1 MTITKR
7 SSQQTIFVHFCILLC
22 TSIITPPKRRPR
34 TTEDSIRESI
44 KSRIWSIEWRHFQW
58 PLATSTPSF
67 KVTPFFDA
75 KYLRNGTT
83 YIHSVIKILIGT
95 YTRLTQQCHFEWSWV
110 ILSDLAKYSMTG
122 SVARSLCDSWA
133 SCYWFIVFVYAYIVL
148 RAAASEPCCPARFT
162 CLVDFAYCCTFMSKW
177 NKIKL

>member
-7 SSQQTIFVHFCILLC
+7 SSQQTIFVHFCRLLC

-83 YIHSVIKILIGT
+83 YIHSVIKILKNT
-95 YTRLTQQCHFEWSWV
+95 NRDLHAPYATVSFRM

>member
-7 SSQQTIFVHFCILLC
+7 SSQQTIFVHFCRLLC

-83 YIHSVIKILIGT
+83 YRHSVIEILVGT
-95 YTRLTQQCHFEWSWV
+95 YARLTQQCRFEWPWV
-110 ILSDLAKYSMTG
+110 TLSDLAKYSMTR
-122 SVARSLCDSWA
+122 SVAWFLCDSWA
-133 SCYWFIVFVYAYIVL
+133 SCFRLLWTRAKMRDKSDHLRTISFVYLCNNNTAY
-148 RAAASEPCCPARFT
+148 
-162 CLVDFAYCCTFMSKW
+162 
-177 NKIKL
+177 